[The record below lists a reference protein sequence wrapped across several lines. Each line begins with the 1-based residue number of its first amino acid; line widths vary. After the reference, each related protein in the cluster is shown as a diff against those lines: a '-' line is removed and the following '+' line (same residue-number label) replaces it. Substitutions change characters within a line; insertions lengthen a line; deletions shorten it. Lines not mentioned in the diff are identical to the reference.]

1 MAHPYVTIV
10 MKHCKKVHHYR
21 EVVVDAYL
29 PVYQAISLKGFD
41 TQQHL
46 LAHAILELTSSKID
60 LRNPSLEVHTLI
72 FEGALAW
79 F

>member
-1 MAHPYVTIV
+1 MKLTITTGPYKYNFEMIYNRV
-10 MKHCKKVHHYR
+10 M
-21 EVVVDAYL
+21 VVDAYL

-60 LRNPSLEVHTLI
+60 LRNPSLEVRTLI